1 MELSALLIDDEQ
13 PILDNLTEFID
24 WESLGIKVAGA
35 ARTGSEALELSAH
48 VQPDLIL
55 CDIRMPVMD
64 GLTFIEQYRIRGGEA
79 EILLLTGYQ
88 EFEYARLALQQGVR
102 EYICKP
108 IDYFELES
116 TIGALAGSIRK
127 KKQQEQQG
135 TVRQL
140 HMSKWIR
147 RKWLQEV
154 LLGES
159 HSPNPCADVKLT
171 AGGTRYSLILL
182 DAQDYFLNSLLWSEE
197 ERQHWHESVGAV
209 IGDHLTASAA
219 AGEVIQTRDG
229 EWCVVIEHDFSL
241 SESVSRVADPDL
253 FVELKRKFTAAAGM
267 DAELYASGKKVYDYM
282 LAEEYRDAQRAVM
295 LSEHS
300 DTRMGNPR
308 GQEKPGEELEWM
320 SRVWSDRLT
329 LAVRQKNK
337 TEVTAVL
344 KQIYSL
350 MCTDKGRNNGKAIKY
365 FHYIVVLMLRDMH
378 EMKLL
383 KTEAEERIWNVML
396 QTLTLREYYELSL
409 TLAEACISELPR
421 RTAGEL
427 VATAKEYI
435 AARLDKDLGIEE
447 MADQL
452 GICSSYFCQLFK
464 SHFGVTFVEYVTRER
479 MESAKAMLTG
489 TDRSIAS
496 IGAAV
501 GYRERRYFSKVFH
514 KYYGMKPSEFR
525 ELAVKTN

>member
-13 PILDNLTEFID
+13 PILDNLKEFID

-35 ARTGSEALELSAH
+35 ARTGNEALELSTH

-64 GLTFIEQYRIRGGEA
+64 GLTFIEQYRIRGGKA

-116 TIGALAGSIRK
+116 TIGALAGRIRN

-135 TVRQL
+135 TVREL
-140 HMSKWIR
+140 YMSKWIR

-159 HSPNPCADVKLT
+159 HSPNPCEDVKST
-171 AGGTRYSLILL
+171 AGGSRYTLILL
-182 DAQDYFLNSLLWSEE
+182 VAQDYFLNSLLWSEE
-197 ERQHWHESVGAV
+197 ERKHWHELVGAV
-209 IGDHLTASAA
+209 IDDHLAASTP

-229 EWCVVIEHDFSL
+229 EWCIVIEHDSSL
-241 SESVSRVADPDL
+241 SDSASRVPDPDL
-253 FVELKRKFTAAAGM
+253 LEELERRFTDASGM
-267 DAELYASGKKVYDYM
+267 AAELYASGKKVFDYM
-282 LAEEYRDAQRAVM
+282 LAEEYRDAQRALM
-295 LSEHS
+295 MSEHS
-300 DTRMGNPR
+300 GTRIANIDE
-308 GQEKPGEELEWM
+308 QESGEELEWM

-337 TEVTAVL
+337 NEVTSVL

-350 MCTDKGRNNGKAIKY
+350 MCTDKGSNNGKAIKY

-409 TLAEACISELPR
+409 TLAEACASELPR

-427 VATAKEYI
+427 VATARDYI

-489 TDRSIAS
+489 TNRSIAS

-525 ELAVKTN
+525 EMAAKRN

>member
-13 PILDNLTEFID
+13 PILDNLKEFID
-24 WESLGIKVAGA
+24 WESLGIKVAGV

-64 GLTFIEQYRIRGGEA
+64 GLTFIEQYRVRGGEA

-108 IDYFELES
+108 IDYLELES
-116 TIGALAGSIRK
+116 KIGALASSISK
-127 KKQQEQQG
+127 KKYKEQQG

-159 HSPNPCADVKLT
+159 PSPNPCMDVKST
-171 AGGTRYSLILL
+171 ADGSRYSLIRL
-182 DAQDYFLNSLLWSEE
+182 DAQDYFLNSLLWPEE
-197 ERQHWHESVGAV
+197 ERKEWHESVGAV
-209 IGDHLTASAA
+209 IESHLASSGT

-229 EWCVVIEHDFSL
+229 EWCIVIEHDSL
-241 SESVSRVADPDL
+241 LPETGSMIPVLLEDL
-253 FVELKRKFTAAAGM
+253 ERKFADASGM
-267 DAELYASGKKVYDYM
+267 AAELYASGKIVYDYM
-282 LAEEYRDAQRAVM
+282 LAEEYRDAQRAM
-295 LSEHS
+295 MMSEQS
-300 DTRMGNPR
+300 GTRHEIR
-308 GQEKPGEELEWM
+308 DEQESGEELEWM

-337 TEVTAVL
+337 NEVIAVL

-350 MCTDKGRNNGKAIKY
+350 MCTDNGGNNGKAIKY
-365 FHYIVVLMLRDMH
+365 FHYIVVLMLRDLH

-383 KTEAEERIWNVML
+383 QTDAEERIWNVML

-409 TLAEACISELPR
+409 TLAEACASELPR

-427 VATAKEYI
+427 VASARDYI

-514 KYYGMKPSEFR
+514 KYYGMKPSEYR
-525 ELAVKTN
+525 EMAAKTN